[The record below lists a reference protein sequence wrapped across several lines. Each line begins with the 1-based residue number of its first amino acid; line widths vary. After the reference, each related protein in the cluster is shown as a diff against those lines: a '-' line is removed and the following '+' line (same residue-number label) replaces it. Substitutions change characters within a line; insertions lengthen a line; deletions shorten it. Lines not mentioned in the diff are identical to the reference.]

1 MLLRILNYLNF
12 NIHSGQHEILISTF
26 SETSELSTF
35 DLFFFFNN
43 FSYSSSEI
51 AETSGFVLYSILK
64 STFPL

>member
-35 DLFFFFNN
+35 DLFFF
-43 FSYSSSEI
+43 SLIISVI
-51 AETSGFVLYSILK
+51 PPVKLQKHQALYYIP
-64 STFPL
+64 F

>member
-26 SETSELSTF
+26 SETSELSTL

-64 STFPL
+64 SSFPL